1 MDVSPLPP
9 SGIPSPALA
18 EDITLYRRI
27 AQELPHGAVF
37 VVDRGLRYVLAQGPE
52 LAAAGFTPLHFEG
65 RTVREAVP
73 PALVDQHE
81 ADYRTILDGGSF
93 EREHEINGRHYRSYG
108 IPLRDAEGRPQL
120 ALVTSYESTEQ
131 VLAERRKDKALAI
144 LGHELRNPLAAL
156 TMGIA
161 LLKRSRTGRPPA
173 GAVDLM
179 ERQVRQMTSMVDD
192 LLGMAFL
199 AHGKLELHR
208 ECVDA
213 VALADEVLASLQPS
227 AARKTLALS
236 CLHPLLPAMVDAD
249 HAKLTQVLT
258 NLVGNAIK
266 YTPEGGEVQVA
277 FRHDGECVEISVA
290 DTGVGLDP
298 EAVSRLFDLFSRGV
312 QHGVAPWHVET
323 GLGIGLWVAKNLVEA
338 HGGTLVAHSP
348 GPGAGSVF
356 TLTIPMARSS

>member
-1 MDVSPLPP
+1 MNASPLSA
-9 SGIPSPALA
+9 SGSTSPDLA
-18 EDITLYRRI
+18 GDIALYRRI
-27 AQELPHGAVF
+27 AHELPYGAVF
-37 VVDRGLRYVLAQGPE
+37 IVDRDLRYVLAQGPE

-73 PALVDQHE
+73 PALVEQHE
-81 ADYRTILDGGSF
+81 ADYRTVLDGGSF

-108 IPLRDAEGRPQL
+108 MPLRDAEGRPQL
-120 ALVTSYESTEQ
+120 ALVSSYDATEQ
-131 VLAERRKDKALAI
+131 ILAGRRKDKALAI

-156 TMGIA
+156 NTGIA
-161 LLKRSRTGRPPA
+161 LLRRSEAGRPPA

-179 ERQVRQMTSMVDD
+179 ERQVRQMTRVVDD
-192 LLGMAFL
+192 LLGLAFL
-199 AHGKLELHR
+199 AHGKLKLQT

-213 VALADEVLASLQPS
+213 VVLAEEVLASLQPL

-236 CLHPLLPAMVDAD
+236 CLHPVKPAMVDAD

-266 YTPEGGEVQVA
+266 YTPAGGEVQLS
-277 FRHDGECVEISVA
+277 FRDDGEFVEISVA

-298 EAVSRLFDLFSRGV
+298 QAVSCLFDLFSRGV
-312 QHGVAPWHVET
+312 QHGVAPWHAEA

-338 HGGTLVAHSP
+338 HGGKLVASSP
-348 GPGAGSVF
+348 GPGAGSVLF
-356 TLTIPMARSS
+356 